1 MLKSCYERSFGR
13 MGTSTGWRETVNKRN
28 ILSGDPEANPKFHNW
43 NKVFIPYCDGTYH
56 VGYNP
61 EP

>member
-1 MLKSCYERSFGR
+1 
-13 MGTSTGWRETVNKRN
+13 MGTSTGWRETVNKKN